1 MGVQGLWELL
11 APVGRRVS
19 VETLAGKKLAIDA
32 SIWMVQFMKAMRD
45 EKGEMVHNAHIL
57 GFFRRICKL
66 LFLRTKPV
74 FVFDGATPALK
85 RRTIAAR
92 RRHRDNARAKIR
104 KTAEKLLLNHL
115 KAKRLEEL
123 AAEIKRQKGEAN
135 EKQNN
140 DNDAKGKRVLD
151 ADSEIGTEASDIRP
165 GGDKGSGISSQENLD
180 ELLAA
185 SLAAE
190 EDMDICTNVLKHPE
204 DGQGKEGDDDD
215 DESEEMIFP
224 ADNIQ
229 LDPAVLASLPP
240 SMQLDL
246 LVQMRER
253 IMAENRQ
260 KYQKIKKAPTKFSEL
275 QIQSYLKTIAF
286 RREIDEVQKCAAG
299 RGIAGVQTSR
309 IASEANREFIFSSSF
324 TGDKQMLT
332 SRGIANS
339 GNQDPQALAKP
350 STSTILTSQ
359 SKLLKDVSVDES
371 AKDFGPDVETY
382 LDEKGRLRVSRV
394 RGLGIRMTRDLQR
407 NLDLMEE
414 YEQEKRKR
422 DNCIDPEPSSTQK
435 EVESESHSENVQL
448 PDTFVSSEGTDK
460 KINNKET
467 IHGCENAIEISFLD
481 DDNEM
486 NDGIFMQLVS
496 GGQTSNMPSEGVHSD
511 KNTNDS
517 ESDSIWS
524 EGLVEVVSENPKGL
538 AEEINGSPIADYCP
552 SQSTLA
558 ENPCEEPD
566 VEWDEGVCHEPQ
578 EKYVSKGLL
587 EEEADMQE
595 AIRRSLEDF
604 KDHNSS
610 TVSLV
615 NKDLT
620 SSFTDRGF
628 DAEIS
633 QKLITSVCLDYDS
646 GASPLHNDEQLH
658 NSRKKE
664 DFEFSDSNKPCNSLC
679 LHQDADWSLTYRRKE
694 DDNIMTSQADNTSPC
709 KPSDELQ
716 NHSYLTKPTEGS
728 YVNSTNSKAMDNNSI
743 MILGL
748 SIPDG
753 RDSCGFD
760 QSSGAGNNNSFSE
773 IMEELV
779 VAAGIEQHQ
788 VIEKTNAASNF
799 MVDQSM
805 ENSFSYPMEV
815 SEASLDNEISLL
827 RQERVDLGN
836 EQRILERNAESV
848 NNEMFAECQELL
860 QMFGLPYIIAPTEAE
875 AQCAY
880 MEMTKLVDGVVTDD
894 SDVFLF
900 GARSVFKNI
909 FDDRKYVETYFMKDI
924 ESELGL
930 NRENLIR
937 MAMLLGSDYTEGVS
951 GIGIVNAIEVV
962 HAFPEKDGLHK
973 FREWVE
979 SPDPNIFGELGTGNK
994 SKKESLKENNDAD
1007 LMKESAEGDAIKKPF
1022 GNGAVKDIFM
1032 DKHRNVSKNWH
1043 IPPSF
1048 PSDAV
1053 INGYTSPHIDEST
1066 EPFTWGKPDLPLLRK
1081 LCWEKFGW
1089 TNQKAD
1095 ELLVPVLKEYNK
1107 HETQLRLEAFYTFNE
1122 RFAKIR
1128 SQRIK
1133 KALKGMTGNLSPGLT
1148 DDLVKEAP
1156 SSSRKI
1162 TKGSQEN
1169 IPENSSGNNFKR
1181 RKTRKQSIAQ
1191 ESGKEIVDPDTVVED
1206 SLNSEQCEVVANNV
1220 LSVNKTGKEG
1230 RGRGRGRGG
1239 GRGRSKK
1246 KSVLKSDS
1254 ECSNNGKNN
1263 DSIADQV
1270 ENQAEVPR
1278 AILEL
1283 RRSRRPLKQVKYA
1296 EDFGTDEND
1305 GTSNQYTS
1313 ELQEVVREQ
1322 EQSDNDC
1329 AHRIGHST
1337 NIDKGTCS
1345 FSEDCSSREHLF
1357 SGGGFCVDENE
1368 GKDNM
1373 DQIAANQT
1381 HGSAEIHFEDKHG
1394 DASYDLKHSLE
1405 DASCGDYLLSG
1416 GGFCIDENNERVDA
1430 THSATT
1436 NIRDLELA
1444 NNSEDPE
1451 NIGLGS
1457 FEQDNTNKVL
1467 DPQLHSVLD
1476 ENSSL
1481 YSYGQTNT
1489 GLSAMS
1495 SLRRKRRRK

>member
-45 EKGEMVHNAHIL
+45 EKGEMVRNAHIL

-85 RRTIAAR
+85 RRTVAAR

-123 AAEIKRQKGEAN
+123 AAEIKQQRGEAK
-135 EKQNN
+135 EKPNN
-140 DNDAKGKRVLD
+140 DNDSKGKRVLD
-151 ADSEIGTEASDIRP
+151 SDSEIGTEPSGIRP
-165 GGDKGSGISSQENLD
+165 SGDKGSGVSSQENLD

-190 EDMDICTNVLKHPE
+190 EDMDISTNVLKHSE
-204 DGQGKEGDDDD
+204 GGQGKEGDDDD
-215 DESEEMIFP
+215 DEDDESEEMIFP
-224 ADNIQ
+224 IDNIQ

-260 KYQKIKKAPTKFSEL
+260 KYQKIKKV
-275 QIQSYLKTIAF
+275 QDSYGDFGYSYTNLSLPNNFIISALSHCLMADEVQGVCTPSICSLFTRRFIA
-286 RREIDEVQKCAAG
+286 RSSDTSRKKLSSCLREIDEIQKRAAG
-299 RGIAGVQTSR
+299 RGVAGVQTSR

-324 TGDKQMLT
+324 TGDKQFKIST
-332 SRGIANS
+332 
-339 GNQDPQALAKP
+339 PLAQR
-350 STSTILTSQ
+350 IQLR
-359 SKLLKDVSVDES
+359 
-371 AKDFGPDVETY
+371 F
-382 LDEKGRLRVSRV
+382 RLRWKFFDMILSIQAWLELVEYIFCSRTFGSFTTLSGTV
-394 RGLGIRMTRDLQR
+394 KIVCAAWHGMTFQWLYLSILGCLHTEELLIVEIRIIRPWPSQAPQQSRASSLRIGNSYDSDFLHPKR
-407 NLDLMEE
+407 N
-414 YEQEKRKR
+414 
-422 DNCIDPEPSSTQK
+422 
-435 EVESESHSENVQL
+435 
-448 PDTFVSSEGTDK
+448 
-460 KINNKET
+460 
-467 IHGCENAIEISFLD
+467 
-481 DDNEM
+481 DDNGM
-486 NDGIFMQLVS
+486 NDDFFMQLVS

-511 KNTNDS
+511 KITNDS
-517 ESDSIWS
+517 D
-524 EGLVEVVSENPKGL
+524 L
-538 AEEINGSPIADYCP
+538 AEEINGSPKADYCA
-552 SQSTLA
+552 SKSTLA
-558 ENPCEEPD
+558 ENPCEEAD
-566 VEWDEGVCHEPQ
+566 MDWAEGVCHEPQ
-578 EKYVSKGLL
+578 ETFHCQGESEKHVSKGLL

-604 KDHNSS
+604 KDHNSP

-615 NKDLT
+615 NKDLA

-633 QKLITSVCLDYDS
+633 QNLITSVCLDSNS
-646 GASPLHNDEQLH
+646 GASLLHNDEQLD
-658 NSRKKE
+658 NSSK
-664 DFEFSDSNKPCNSLC
+664 
-679 LHQDADWSLTYRRKE
+679 KE
-694 DDNIMTSQADNTSPC
+694 DDNIMTSQANNTSPC

-716 NHSYLTKPTEGS
+716 NHSYLTKPMEGS
-728 YVNSTNSKAMDNNSI
+728 CNVNSNTNSKAMDNNSI
-743 MILGL
+743 MVLGL

-753 RDSCGFD
+753 
-760 QSSGAGNNNSFSE
+760 QN
-773 IMEELV
+773 I
-779 VAAGIEQHQ
+779 
-788 VIEKTNAASNF
+788 IEKTNIASNF

-805 ENSFSYPMEV
+805 ENTLSYPIEV

-827 RQERVDLGN
+827 RQERADLGN

-937 MAMLLGSDYTEGVS
+937 MAMLLGSDYTEGVRYVRLVNFLRILNILIENQVLFKEFCKILS
-951 GIGIVNAIEVV
+951 KDSHILISRCSCNTKIGIGIVNAIE
-962 HAFPEKDGLHK
+962 
-973 FREWVE
+973 
-979 SPDPNIFGELGTGNK
+979 K
-994 SKKESLKENNDAD
+994 SKKESSKENNDAN
-1007 LMKESAEGDAIKKPF
+1007 LMKESVEGDAIKNPS

-1043 IPPSF
+1043 ISPSF

-1053 INGYTSPHIDEST
+1053 INAYTSPQIDEST
-1066 EPFTWGKPDLPLLRK
+1066 EPFMWGKPDLPLLRK

-1133 KALKGMTGNLSPGLT
+1133 KALKGMTDNLSPELT

-1162 TKGSQEN
+1162 AKVSQEH
-1169 IPENSSGNNFKR
+1169 IPENSSGHNFKR

-1191 ESGKEIVDPDTVVED
+1191 ESGKEIVDPDAVVED
-1206 SLNSEQCEVVANNV
+1206 SLNSEQCKVVDNNF

-1230 RGRGRGRGG
+1230 RGRGRGRG
-1239 GRGRSKK
+1239 RDNSRR

-1263 DSIADQV
+1263 DSIGDIQV

-1283 RRSRRPLKQVKYA
+1283 RRSSRLLKQVKYA
-1296 EDFGTDEND
+1296 EDFGADEN
-1305 GTSNQYTS
+1305 
-1313 ELQEVVREQ
+1313 
-1322 EQSDNDC
+1322 
-1329 AHRIGHST
+1329 
-1337 NIDKGTCS
+1337 
-1345 FSEDCSSREHLF
+1345 EDCPSREHLF
-1357 SGGGFCVDENE
+1357 SGGGFCVDEND

-1381 HGSAEIHFEDKHG
+1381 HGSTEIHFEDRHG
-1394 DASYDLKHSLE
+1394 DASYDLQHALE
-1405 DASCGDYLLSG
+1405 EASCGDYLLSG
-1416 GGFCIDENNERVDA
+1416 GGFCIDENNERVVA
-1430 THSATT
+1430 TQSAIT

-1444 NNSEDPE
+1444 KNSEDPE
-1451 NIGLGS
+1451 NIGS
-1457 FEQDNTNKVL
+1457 DNFEKDDSNKEL
-1467 DPQLHSVLD
+1467 DPQFHSVLD
-1476 ENSSL
+1476 ENISL
-1481 YSYGQTNT
+1481 HSCGQTNS

-1495 SLRRKRRRK
+1495 SLRRKPRRR

>member
-1 MGVQGLWELL
+1 
-11 APVGRRVS
+11 
-19 VETLAGKKLAIDA
+19 
-32 SIWMVQFMKAMRD
+32 
-45 EKGEMVHNAHIL
+45 
-57 GFFRRICKL
+57 
-66 LFLRTKPV
+66 
-74 FVFDGATPALK
+74 
-85 RRTIAAR
+85 
-92 RRHRDNARAKIR
+92 
-104 KTAEKLLLNHL
+104 
-115 KAKRLEEL
+115 
-123 AAEIKRQKGEAN
+123 
-135 EKQNN
+135 
-140 DNDAKGKRVLD
+140 
-151 ADSEIGTEASDIRP
+151 
-165 GGDKGSGISSQENLD
+165 
-180 ELLAA
+180 
-185 SLAAE
+185 
-190 EDMDICTNVLKHPE
+190 MDISTNVLKHSE
-204 DGQGKEGDDDD
+204 GGQGKEGDDDD
-215 DESEEMIFP
+215 DEDDESEEMIFP
-224 ADNIQ
+224 IDNIQ

-275 QIQSYLKTIAF
+275 QIQSYLKTITF
-286 RREIDEVQKCAAG
+286 RREIDEIQKRAAG
-299 RGIAGVQTSR
+299 RGVAGVQTSR

-332 SRGIANS
+332 YRGIANS
-339 GNQDPQALAKP
+339 GNQDHQALAKP
-350 STSTILTSQ
+350 STSTKSSFLASQ
-359 SKLLKDVSVDES
+359 SKLLKDVSVDGS

-382 LDEKGRLRVSRV
+382 LDEKGHLRVSRV

-422 DNCIDPEPSSTQK
+422 DNCIDPVTSYTPK

-448 PDTFVSSEGTDK
+448 TDTFVSSEGTDK
-460 KINNKET
+460 KIHNKET
-467 IHGCENAIEISFLD
+467 IHGCESAIEISFLD
-481 DDNEM
+481 DDNGM
-486 NDGIFMQLVS
+486 NDDFFMQLVS

-511 KNTNDS
+511 KITNDS

-524 EGLVEVVSENPKGL
+524 EGLVEAVSENPNSL
-538 AEEINGSPIADYCP
+538 AEEINGSPKADYCA
-552 SQSTLA
+552 SKSTLA
-558 ENPCEEPD
+558 ENPCEEAD
-566 VEWDEGVCHEPQ
+566 MDWAEGVCHEPQ
-578 EKYVSKGLL
+578 ETFHCQGESEKHVSKGLL

-604 KDHNSS
+604 KDHNSP

-615 NKDLT
+615 NKDLA

-633 QKLITSVCLDYDS
+633 QNLITSVCLDSNS
-646 GASPLHNDEQLH
+646 GASLLHNDEQLD
-658 NSRKKE
+658 NSSK
-664 DFEFSDSNKPCNSLC
+664 
-679 LHQDADWSLTYRRKE
+679 KE
-694 DDNIMTSQADNTSPC
+694 DDNIMTSQANNTSPC

-716 NHSYLTKPTEGS
+716 NHSYLTKPMEGS
-728 YVNSTNSKAMDNNSI
+728 CNVNSNTNSKAMDNNSI
-743 MILGL
+743 MVLGL

-753 RDSCGFD
+753 QNSCGLD

-779 VAAGIEQHQ
+779 ANAGIEQHQ
-788 VIEKTNAASNF
+788 VIEKTNIASNF

-805 ENSFSYPMEV
+805 ENTLSYPIEV

-827 RQERVDLGN
+827 RQERADLGN

-979 SPDPNIFGELGTGNK
+979 SPDPNIFDELGTGKK
-994 SKKESLKENNDAD
+994 SKKESSKENNDAN
-1007 LMKESAEGDAIKKPF
+1007 LMKESVEGDAIKNPS

-1043 IPPSF
+1043 ISPSF

-1053 INGYTSPHIDEST
+1053 INAYTSPQIDEST
-1066 EPFTWGKPDLPLLRK
+1066 EPFMWGKPDLPLLRK

-1133 KALKGMTGNLSPGLT
+1133 KALKGMTDNLSPELT

-1162 TKGSQEN
+1162 AKVSQEH
-1169 IPENSSGNNFKR
+1169 IPENSSGHNFKR

-1191 ESGKEIVDPDTVVED
+1191 ESGKEIVDPDAVVED
-1206 SLNSEQCEVVANNV
+1206 SLNSEQCKVVDNNF

-1230 RGRGRGRGG
+1230 RGRGRGRG
-1239 GRGRSKK
+1239 RDNSRR

-1263 DSIADQV
+1263 DSIGDIQV

-1283 RRSRRPLKQVKYA
+1283 RRSSRLLKQVKYA
-1296 EDFGTDEND
+1296 EDFGADENG
-1305 GTSNQYTS
+1305 GTSNQYSS
-1313 ELQEVVREQ
+1313 ELQEVAREQ
-1322 EQSDNDC
+1322 DRSDNDS
-1329 AHRIGHST
+1329 AHRIGHSA

-1345 FSEDCSSREHLF
+1345 FSEDCPSREHLF
-1357 SGGGFCVDENE
+1357 SGGGFCVDEND

-1381 HGSAEIHFEDKHG
+1381 HGSTEIHFEDRHG
-1394 DASYDLKHSLE
+1394 DASYDLQHALE
-1405 DASCGDYLLSG
+1405 EASCGDYLLSG
-1416 GGFCIDENNERVDA
+1416 GGFCIDENNERVVA
-1430 THSATT
+1430 TQSAIT

-1444 NNSEDPE
+1444 KNSEDPE
-1451 NIGLGS
+1451 NIGS
-1457 FEQDNTNKVL
+1457 DNFEKDDSNKEL
-1467 DPQLHSVLD
+1467 DPQFHSVLD
-1476 ENSSL
+1476 ENISL
-1481 YSYGQTNT
+1481 HSCGQTNS

-1495 SLRRKRRRK
+1495 SLRRKPRRR